1 MLSVLQKAIRPMSWS
16 RGIGG
21 LRVVVDP
28 GMRCLPLLGNRD
40 ISGLSLR
47 SFAGTAP
54 GRPEAE
60 ADDERTREVG
70 LAHSSC
76 EACERSGARR
86 RGASGAKGRDQGECG
101 PANHGPDA
109 EPGSRVTCAGSHT
122 RSRNQEQSTAADHT
136 PASCQRR
143 CLAGGI
149 LRTEEERRA
158 WGRRADVD
166 TIRGGFGGKPPK
178 PSRTCAWG
186 RVSSAGLPST
196 VYSEGGW
203 AASTAGHCRAG
214 GQIVQAAV
222 AAILTPIYET
232 EFLGFSYGFRPE
244 RGQHDALDALAYGL
258 GKRWIHWVLD
268 ADIRSFLDTASYRPP
283 VHEVRSKSS
292 GSRAMAL
299 MRSPFCLPRITWT
312 ASSSPRLTRC
322 NTVWRETPSAF
333 IASRMGMKPSPASL
347 LNRAMTSWVN
357 RMRHGGAGGQL
368 LARDDH
374 GVEQAM
380 EGRGG
385 DGERCRRLLD
395 GQQVAL
401 SVRGAWL
408 EAGDIPMAAQI
419 ADAARLEAVAICRGA
434 PLAIEDA
441 GDHGI
446 GIEGRQPA
454 HERDRILIGAYRG
467 RP

>member
-1 MLSVLQKAIRPMSWS
+1 
-16 RGIGG
+16 
-21 LRVVVDP
+21 
-28 GMRCLPLLGNRD
+28 MRRLD
-40 ISGLSLR
+40 
-47 SFAGTAP
+47 
-54 GRPEAE
+54 
-60 ADDERTREVG
+60 
-70 LAHSSC
+70 
-76 EACERSGARR
+76 
-86 RGASGAKGRDQGECG
+86 
-101 PANHGPDA
+101 
-109 EPGSRVTCAGSHT
+109 T

-143 CLAGGI
+143 CFAGGI

-158 WGRRADVD
+158 WGRWADVD
-166 TIRGGFGGKPPK
+166 TIRGGLGGKPPK
-178 PSRTCAWG
+178 PHARVHGGGYRALASRRRYIPKADG
-186 RVSSAGLPST
+186 RRRPLGI
-196 VYSEGGW
+196 
-203 AASTAGHCRAG
+203 AALEDK
-214 GQIVQAAV
+214 IVQAAV

-368 LARDDH
+368 LARDDP

-380 EGRGG
+380 EG
-385 DGERCRRLLD
+385 
-395 GQQVAL
+395 
-401 SVRGAWL
+401 
-408 EAGDIPMAAQI
+408 
-419 ADAARLEAVAICRGA
+419 
-434 PLAIEDA
+434 
-441 GDHGI
+441 
-446 GIEGRQPA
+446 
-454 HERDRILIGAYRG
+454 
-467 RP
+467 